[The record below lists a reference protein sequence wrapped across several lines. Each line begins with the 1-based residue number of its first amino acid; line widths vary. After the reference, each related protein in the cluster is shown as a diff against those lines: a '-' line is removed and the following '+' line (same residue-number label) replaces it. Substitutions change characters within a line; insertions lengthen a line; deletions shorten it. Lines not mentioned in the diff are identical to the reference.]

1 MPTLFNKA
9 RAAGLKVVG
18 AYRHGFLIPAPG
30 QGTTGGGEEDE

>member
-18 AYRHGFLIPAPG
+18 AYRHGFLIPAPA
-30 QGTTGGGEEDE
+30 QGTTDDGGEDE